1 MRRAI
6 RFFFMHLGSLVGII
20 VYFQRLGVAP
30 YALEAV
36 QPALW
41 TALVVHGAYT
51 LLASAIGEM
60 KQTDLGLL
68 AYYGAG
74 VLGSYVAPDTFLPLY
89 QGYSPA
95 LLFTALGLTAV
106 IPLLLGREPF
116 TAYYARRQVPAW
128 QLKLRVTAAI
138 GRVLAGWWALLFF
151 VNAGLCAAAP
161 LDPRFTFLY
170 PNLIVLAL
178 GLPSA
183 RWLPPLYLRLFP
195 PGLPETT
202 EALIMGMP
210 FVFDPR
216 AAKNA
221 DASIQFRVSGAEP
234 GEYHVR
240 ILNGR
245 CETFTGRASAP
256 DLTVNT
262 PDRVWLQ
269 IARGELDGTQAL
281 MEGRYQVEGK
291 AEVLTSLETW
301 FPRRG

>member
-6 RFFFMHLGSLVGII
+6 RFFFMHLGTLVGII
-20 VYFQRLGVAP
+20 VYFSRLGVAP
-30 YALEAV
+30 YPIEAV

-41 TALVVHGAYT
+41 TALVVHGVYT
-51 LLASAIGEM
+51 LIARALGEQ
-60 KQTDLGLL
+60 KQMDLGLL
-68 AYYGAG
+68 AYYGVG
-74 VLGSYVAPDTFLPLY
+74 LLGSYVAPDTVLPLY
-89 QGYSPA
+89 QHYSPA
-95 LLFTALGLTAV
+95 LLFTTLGLTAA
-106 IPLLLGREPF
+106 IPLVLGREPF
-116 TAYYARRQVPAW
+116 TVYYARRQVPAW
-128 QLKLRVTAAI
+128 QLKLKVTDEISRLMAT
-138 GRVLAGWWALLFF
+138 WWAFLFF
-151 VNAGLCAAAP
+151 VNVALCVSAP
-161 LDPRFTFLY
+161 ENPLFTALL
-170 PNLIVLAL
+170 PNLNVILL

-183 RWLPPLYLRLFP
+183 RWLPPLYLRFFP